1 MINRICGANV
11 PKNVVYCIEN
21 IETHEKY
28 IGKTSASY
36 KDRMSNHIKAS
47 LGLG

>member
-11 PKNVVYCIEN
+11 TKNVVYCIEN

-47 LGLG
+47 LGVG